1 MDKRSSLP
9 EGANLSFPGNME
21 CTVLAEE
28 GRGSN
33 AIVYR
38 AEMHSFLNTSIRFL

>member
-28 GRGSN
+28 GRDVFEFGGSGY
-33 AIVYR
+33 V
-38 AEMHSFLNTSIRFL
+38 